1 MSSYLLDTNVLSEA
15 ARPAPDS
22 RVLARLA
29 EVEGNA
35 AISAVTWHELR
46 FGVRRLPPCR
56 RRDAL
61 EVFVSEVSA
70 RFPVIPYDER
80 AASWHAVER
89 ARLEQAGF
97 SRAFADGQI
106 AATAA
111 TNALVLVTRN
121 TADFAGFSGLMT
133 ENWWT
138 NQP

>member
-1 MSSYLLDTNVLSEA
+1 MSAYLLDTNLLSEA

-35 AISAVTWHELR
+35 AISSVTWHELR

-61 EVFVSEVSA
+61 EVFVSDVSA

-80 AASWHAVER
+80 AASWHAAER
-89 ARLEQAGF
+89 ARLEQAGL
-97 SRAFADGQI
+97 SRSFADGQI
-106 AATAA
+106 AATAV

-121 TADFAGFSGLMT
+121 TEDFAGFSGLLV
-133 ENWWT
+133 ENWWEDRR
-138 NQP
+138 